1 MKVFGMMR
9 PGAAD
14 AVTIGNAL
22 CGAAAIGVVIATPW
36 GSSEA
41 GDGGILRIVTLIV
54 LVGAV
59 LDVCDGAVA
68 RAFGGTPLGP
78 YLDSLADAV
87 TFGIAPAVAVGGL
100 ALRHS
105 TPGESVA
112 VGVAIL
118 AYVTAAIVRLADFD
132 AGRRRDRTFTGLPS
146 PLAGAAL
153 LSVGL
158 LALSPWLT
166 AGGMLLI
173 GWFMVSG
180 IRYPRHRGIWLL
192 AMVIWLAIAVVG
204 LLGLIDVRIPAG
216 LMLVGALVLA
226 PVTFAVME
234 RRTDLPDAP
243 IEVPIEPAEH

>member
-1 MKVFGMMR
+1 MKIFGMMR

-22 CGAAAIGVVIATPW
+22 CGAAAIGIVIATPW
-36 GSSEA
+36 APSGA
-41 GDGGILRIVTLIV
+41 GEDEILRIVTLIV

-100 ALRHS
+100 AIRHS
-105 TPGESVA
+105 TAAESVA
-112 VGVAIL
+112 LGVAIL
-118 AYVTAAIVRLADFD
+118 AYVTAALVRLADFD
-132 AGRRRDRTFTGLPS
+132 AGRSREHTFTGLPS

-166 AGGMLLI
+166 AAGILLI

-180 IRYPRHRGIWLL
+180 IRYPRHRGIWLV
-192 AMVIWLAIAVVG
+192 AMVIWLAIALVG
-204 LLGLIDVRIPAG
+204 LFGLIDVRIPAA
-216 LMLVGALVLA
+216 LMLVGGLVLA
-226 PVTFAVME
+226 PVTFAMMA
-234 RRTDLPDAP
+234 RRTGRPNAA
-243 IEVPIEPAEH
+243 IEVPIEPAEP